1 MLKLSFGKVVLLTLH
16 LAVWVLLH
24 AFIARITNYLV
35 NYDDTTSII
44 GLFLLST
51 ITQAYVFVR
60 MLRQM
65 LCIYVGTYN
74 VSGQSKVD

>member
-24 AFIARITNYLV
+24 VFIARITNYLV
-35 NYDDTTSII
+35 DYDDATSII

-51 ITQAYVFVR
+51 ITQAYVFVK
-60 MLRQM
+60 MFRQM

-74 VSGQSKVD
+74 ASSRSKVN

>member
-1 MLKLSFGKVVLLTLH
+1 MLRLSVGKVVLLTLH

-35 NYDDTTSII
+35 NYDDVTSII
-44 GLFLLST
+44 GLYILS
-51 ITQAYVFVR
+51 IAAQLYVFVS
-60 MLRQM
+60 MFRQM

-74 VSGQSKVD
+74 ASGQSKVN

>member
-16 LAVWVLLH
+16 LAVWVLSH
-24 AFIARITNYLV
+24 AFITRITNYLV
-35 NYDDTTSII
+35 NYDDVTSII
-44 GLFLLST
+44 GLYTLS
-51 ITQAYVFVR
+51 IIAQLYVFVS
-60 MLRQM
+60 MFRQM

>member
-1 MLKLSFGKVVLLTLH
+1 MFKLSIGKAVLLTLH

-35 NYDDTTSII
+35 NYDNTTSII

-51 ITQAYVFVR
+51 ATQAYVFVK
-60 MLRQM
+60 MFRQM
-65 LCIYVGTYN
+65 LCIYVGMY
-74 VSGQSKVD
+74 SGRGQS